1 MNLLDRISRL
11 IRANLNDLLRRA
23 EDPEKIIEQALLDMK
38 EALKEAREQVAAA
51 MAEAKRLEREVESHL
66 KEAALWEEKAKE
78 ALKAGREDLA
88 KEALRRR
95 KRALDLAEGFKAQL
109 AEQKGLTDRLMTQLK
124 ALEAKIDEAEARK
137 KLLLARKKGVEAAE
151 AVRRMESRLERHPAL
166 EAFEEMEARILAME
180 DRHEALKELDGQDLD
195 KEFSALSA
203 DKEVEEELLRLKREL
218 GQA

>member
-109 AEQKGLTDRLMTQLK
+109 EEQKGLTDRLMTQLK

-151 AVRRMESRLERHPAL
+151 AVRRMESRLEGHPAL

-195 KEFSALSA
+195 KELSALSA

-218 GQA
+218 RQA

>member
-23 EDPEKIIEQALLDMK
+23 EDPEKIIEQAVLDMK

-109 AEQKGLTDRLMTQLK
+109 EEQKGLTDRLMTQLK
-124 ALEAKIDEAEARK
+124 ALEAKIDESEARK

-195 KEFSALSA
+195 KELSALSA

>member
-23 EDPEKIIEQALLDMK
+23 EDPEKIIEQAVLDMK

-109 AEQKGLTDRLMTQLK
+109 EEQKGLTDRLMTQLK

-195 KEFSALSA
+195 KELSALFA

>member
-109 AEQKGLTDRLMTQLK
+109 EEQKGLTDRLMTQLK

-151 AVRRMESRLERHPAL
+151 AVRRMESRLEGHPAL

-195 KEFSALSA
+195 KELSALSA
-203 DKEVEEELLRLKREL
+203 DKEVEEELLRLKQEL
-218 GQA
+218 GQV

>member
-109 AEQKGLTDRLMTQLK
+109 EEQKGLTDRLMTQLK

-151 AVRRMESRLERHPAL
+151 AVRRMESRLEGHPAL

-195 KEFSALSA
+195 KELSALSA

-218 GQA
+218 GQV

>member
-23 EDPEKIIEQALLDMK
+23 EDPEKIIEQAVLDMK

-66 KEAALWEEKAKE
+66 KEAVLWEEKAKE

-109 AEQKGLTDRLMTQLK
+109 EEQKGLTDRLMTQLK

-195 KEFSALSA
+195 KELSALSA

>member
-109 AEQKGLTDRLMTQLK
+109 EEQKGLTDRLMTQLK

-151 AVRRMESRLERHPAL
+151 AVRRMESRLEGHPAL

-195 KEFSALSA
+195 KELSALSA
-203 DKEVEEELLRLKREL
+203 DKEVEEELLRLKQEL

>member
-109 AEQKGLTDRLMTQLK
+109 EEQKGLTDRLMTQLK

-195 KEFSALSA
+195 KELSALSA
-203 DKEVEEELLRLKREL
+203 EKEVEEELLRLKREL

>member
-1 MNLLDRISRL
+1 MTLWDRLSRL
-11 IRANLNDLLRRA
+11 VRANLNDLLRRA
-23 EDPEKIIEQALLDMK
+23 EDPEKIIEQALLDMTQ
-38 EALKEAREQVAAA
+38 ALREAREQVAEAL
-51 MAEAKRLEREVESHL
+51 AEQKRLEREVESHER
-66 KEAALWEEKAKE
+66 EAALWEEKARE

-88 KEALRRR
+88 REALRRK

-109 AEQKGLTDRLMTQLK
+109 SEHKALTERLMTQLK

-151 AVRRMESRLERHPAL
+151 TVRRMESRLDQHPAL

-180 DRHEALKELDGQDLD
+180 DRHQALEALDQADLE
-195 KEFSALSA
+195 KEFQALSA
-203 DKEVEEELLRLKREL
+203 EKEVEEDLLRLKREL

>member
-23 EDPEKIIEQALLDMK
+23 EDPEKIIEQAVLDMK

-109 AEQKGLTDRLMTQLK
+109 EEQKGLTDRLMTQLK

-151 AVRRMESRLERHPAL
+151 AVRRMGSRLERHPAL

-195 KEFSALSA
+195 KELSVLSA

>member
-1 MNLLDRISRL
+1 MNLLDRIGRL

-23 EDPEKIIEQALLDMK
+23 EDPEKLIEQALLDMK

-51 MAEAKRLEREVESHL
+51 LAEGKRLEREVESHL

-78 ALKAGREDLA
+78 ALGAGREDLA

-95 KRALDLAEGFKAQL
+95 KRALDLAEGFRQQAE
-109 AEQKGLTDRLMTQLK
+109 EQKALTDRLLTQLK

-151 AVRRMESRLERHPAL
+151 AVRRMESRLDQHPAL

-180 DRHEALKELDGQDLD
+180 DRHEALKSLEGQDLEEAL
-195 KEFSALSA
+195 KELSHE
-203 DKEVEEELLRLKREL
+203 KEVEEALARLKKEL
-218 GQA
+218 GQS